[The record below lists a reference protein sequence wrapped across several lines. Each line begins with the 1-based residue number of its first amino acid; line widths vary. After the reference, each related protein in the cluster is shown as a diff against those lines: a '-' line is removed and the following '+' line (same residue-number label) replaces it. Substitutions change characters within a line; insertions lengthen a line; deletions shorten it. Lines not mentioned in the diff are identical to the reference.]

1 MIKSMTGY
9 GRAESVLDNKKLV
22 AEIKSLNHRY
32 MEIYVRLSAA
42 LFPLELEVK
51 KKIGDRFS
59 RGRVEVNIRMDAEQG
74 AGLEVPL
81 ELNIPLVRQYFALY
95 GKIKQEFKLKDEIT
109 LEMLAGIKD
118 AIVPCEEAM
127 DLENIWKRLEAVLD
141 EAIDSL
147 VEMRT
152 NEGESLCRD
161 LIARVDILAGC
172 MGLIA
177 SRAPQVV
184 QEYQKRLTERVKELA
199 GGVFID
205 EARMAQEVAIM
216 AERSDITEEI
226 VRFGSHIDQLR
237 DMLKSDE
244 AVGRKLDFLIQEMNR
259 EVNTIGSKTGDVE
272 ISRHV
277 VEMKS
282 ELSKLREQVQN
293 IE

>member
-152 NEGESLCRD
+152 NEGS
-161 LIARVDILAGC
+161 RVFAGT
-172 MGLIA
+172 L
-177 SRAPQVV
+177 
-184 QEYQKRLTERVKELA
+184 
-199 GGVFID
+199 
-205 EARMAQEVAIM
+205 
-216 AERSDITEEI
+216 
-226 VRFGSHIDQLR
+226 
-237 DMLKSDE
+237 
-244 AVGRKLDFLIQEMNR
+244 
-259 EVNTIGSKTGDVE
+259 
-272 ISRHV
+272 
-277 VEMKS
+277 
-282 ELSKLREQVQN
+282 
-293 IE
+293 

>member
-1 MIKSMTGY
+1 
-9 GRAESVLDNKKLV
+9 
-22 AEIKSLNHRY
+22 
-32 MEIYVRLSAA
+32 
-42 LFPLELEVK
+42 
-51 KKIGDRFS
+51 
-59 RGRVEVNIRMDAEQG
+59 
-74 AGLEVPL
+74 
-81 ELNIPLVRQYFALY
+81 
-95 GKIKQEFKLKDEIT
+95 
-109 LEMLAGIKD
+109 
-118 AIVPCEEAM
+118 
-127 DLENIWKRLEAVLD
+127 
-141 EAIDSL
+141 
-147 VEMRT
+147 
-152 NEGESLCRD
+152 
-161 LIARVDILAGC
+161 